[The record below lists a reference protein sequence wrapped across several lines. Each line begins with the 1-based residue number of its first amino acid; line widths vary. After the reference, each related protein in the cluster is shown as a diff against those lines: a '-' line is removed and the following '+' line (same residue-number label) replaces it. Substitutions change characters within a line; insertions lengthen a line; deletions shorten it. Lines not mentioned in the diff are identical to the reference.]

1 MYMKISNE
9 IVFFDL
15 DGTLADTD
23 GDIRLAWKAAMS
35 DMKLEC
41 PRFDELFVAG
51 PTIEAMAKILFADAY
66 TDALGAELRRRFGE
80 HYDGDGF
87 PTTAEYPGVL
97 DAVRRVKA
105 SGRRVFIVT
114 NKRWAGASAMSRK
127 FGWDKVFERLYTS
140 DMHMDDPAIGK
151 MDKPRLL
158 AFVLRELGASPAD
171 CVMVGDT
178 ANDFNAARANGIAS
192 VGVSWGYAKPGEL
205 GLADAVVASAAE
217 LLAALGVGKGT
228 DA

>member
-1 MYMKISNE
+1 MTARSF
-9 IVFFDL
+9 VFFDL

-23 GDIRLAWKAAMS
+23 GDIRLAWKAALS
-35 DMKLEC
+35 DMKLAC

-51 PTIEAMAKILFADAY
+51 PTIEAMAKTLFGDVY
-66 TDALGAELRRRFGE
+66 TDALGSELRRRFGE

-87 PTTAEYPGVL
+87 PTTEEYPGVL
-97 DAVRRVKA
+97 DAVRRIKA
-105 SGRRVFIVT
+105 AGRRVFIVT
-114 NKRWAGASAMSRK
+114 NKRWAGASAMARK
-127 FGWDKVFERLYTS
+127 FGWDRVFERLYTS

-158 AFVLRELGASPAD
+158 AFVLRELGASPGE

-192 VGVSWGYAKPGEL
+192 VAVPWGYAKPGEL
-205 GLADAVVASAAE
+205 DLADAVVASPDG
-217 LLAALGVGKGT
+217 LLAALGVGKGA